1 MADSDALRRRLMLG
15 PILIAAL
22 AAVFWADAR
31 AGATAPCLFVLALLL
46 AVRGAWE
53 YVDLLRA
60 RGLTLRFEL
69 IAASAAI
76 VVASNWLPIVWTSP
90 VWNDLPISR
99 LGPPFLAY
107 AIVVMALLGNALLR
121 YRAPG
126 GNLETLGVELLGV
139 SYLGVLL
146 SATAELRWIA
156 GPELCYLPLASVVV
170 VTKCGDTSAYFAG
183 RTFGGRKL
191 SPLIS
196 PGKTWAGAYGSLVGA
211 AAGGWLCLS
220 LVPTWFSSV
229 PPAAWYWSLFYGVL
243 VGMLG
248 IVGDLAESLIKR
260 DVGRKDSAPLLPGFG
275 GLLDL
280 LDSVIFVGPAAYLL
294 WLLLPL
300 PR

>member
-1 MADSDALRRRLMLG
+1 MADSDALRRRLTLG

-22 AAVFWADAR
+22 AAVFWADAL
-31 AGATAPCLFVLALLL
+31 AGETAPFLFVLALLL

-60 RGLTLRFEL
+60 RGIDLRFEL
-69 IAASAAI
+69 LAASAAI
-76 VVASNWLPIVWTSP
+76 VVASNWIPT
-90 VWNDLPISR
+90 VWNSSVWNELPLSR

-126 GNLETLGVELLGV
+126 GNLERLGVEVLGV

-156 GPELCYLPLASVVV
+156 GLDLCYLPLASVVV
-170 VTKCGDTSAYFAG
+170 VTKCGDTAAYFAG
-183 RTFGGRKL
+183 HAIGGRKL

-196 PGKTWAGAYGSLVGA
+196 PGKTWAGAFGALAGA

-220 LVPTWFSSV
+220 LVPNWFSAAS
-229 PPAAWYWSLFYGVL
+229 PAAWYWSLTYGVL
-243 VGMLG
+243 IGGLG